1 MDDSRATSLQGWEH
15 RAARGLTG
23 VYAVGAFAAVAL
35 WLLGRG
41 RGHRSS
47 WVETGFGLLNVP
59 VGPSLV
65 SVVVMVLVTRAL
77 LGRKRIGLV
86 ALAAFQVLG
95 MYLGVVALG
104 RWAGAPVWASW
115 SSRGTLS
122 AALDV
127 VSLAVAVASLVL
139 AYRVRGAF
147 AGKLQSGSWP
157 AAGAALGVGAA
168 LSVGATW
175 LLLTVTD
182 NAAAGEGWA
191 RLSAAVAGSLGDSDL
206 ESRRELLGVP
216 GWIPQVTS
224 VLVSATI
231 VTAVV
236 LFLRAARPVNSW
248 SGERELAIRQL
259 LAEQAVGDSLGY
271 FATRRDKMS
280 VFSPDGRA
288 AVTYQVR
295 AGVSLASGDPV
306 GAQASWSAAIAAWRV
321 EARNFGW
328 VPAVLAASEDGGR
341 AYAAAGLRVL
351 LIGDE
356 AVLEPERFTLGSTS
370 MGPVRHAVRRAARAG
385 IVVQARRQGQIAAG
399 ELEEIISS
407 ARRWRGSE
415 TDRGF
420 SMALNREADPA
431 DARALVVTARDG
443 NGILVGLLSLVPWGR
458 GGLSLDV
465 MRRDPAAPNG
475 VTEAMVTHLM
485 EQAAG
490 LGVRRV
496 SLNFC
501 LFRGVYADSARLG
514 ASTLTRVN
522 YSVLGVLD
530 RFWQL
535 ERLYRSS
542 EKYQPRWIPR
552 FACYDDRLGL
562 PQVALA
568 AALAEGFLPSP
579 SWGRSPGPQM
589 LNSDQTARVRH
600 LEGAT
605 TTADS
610 ARLEPRRS
618 GQTRDRL
625 TAMEALRAAGRDPY
639 PVGGRAVSTPQD
651 LAAGSA
657 TTHGAVRVAGRVRAI
672 RDHGGVL
679 FATLTEAGHGVQVL
693 LERTRVGGD
702 ELRDFA
708 TLVDIGD
715 LVAVDG
721 TTGQSRTGSPVVVV
735 ETWTMLAK
743 ALHPVPFDGLD
754 DPQTRLRH
762 RSTHLLVHPQEGHR
776 LRQRAAVVDALRQTL
791 QSQGFLEVETPI
803 LHTVHGGATARPFRT
818 FINAYGTDLSL
829 RIAPELYL
837 KRLVVGGLG
846 PIFEIGRNFRN
857 EGADATHNP
866 EFTALEAYQPHAD
879 YTTMLRLTEELVRA
893 AAVAVHGS
901 AGLPLRPEG
910 DQGGRAKLVDISEP
924 WPVIPVL
931 QAVSAA
937 VGADLTLDTDFDVLL
952 AIARAHAV
960 AVHDDMGPG
969 AVVEAL
975 YGELVEPVTTV
986 PTFYIDFPVE
996 TSPLARPHRT
1006 ANGLAERWDLV
1017 VNGVELGTAY
1027 SELTDPLE
1035 QRARLTAQSLRAAAG
1050 DPEAME
1056 LDEDFLYALETG
1068 MPPTGGLGIGVDR
1081 LVMLLTGTNIRSVL
1095 TFPFV
1100 RPQIKR

>member
-1 MDDSRATSLQGWEH
+1 MKDTGATNLQGWQH
-15 RAARGLTG
+15 RVARGLTG
-23 VYAVGAFAAVAL
+23 VYAAGAFTAVAL
-35 WLLGRG
+35 WLLVRG
-41 RGHRSS
+41 RGHGSS
-47 WVETGFGLLNVP
+47 WAETGFGILNVP
-59 VGPSLV
+59 VGRSLV
-65 SVVVMVLVTRAL
+65 SVVVMVLITRAL

-95 MYLGVVALG
+95 MYLGAVALG
-104 RWAGAPVWASW
+104 RWVGAPVWASW

-127 VSLAVAVASLVL
+127 VSLLVALAVLVL

-147 AGKLQSGSWP
+147 AGRLQSGSWT
-157 AAGAALGVGAA
+157 AAGAALVVGAVV
-168 LSVGATW
+168 SVGATW
-175 LLLTVTD
+175 LLLTATH
-182 NAAAGEGWA
+182 NAAAGEGWS
-191 RLSAAVAGSLGDSDL
+191 RLSAALAGSLGDTDL

-236 LFLRAARPVNSW
+236 LFLRGARPVNSW
-248 SGERELAIRQL
+248 TGERELAIRQL
-259 LAEQAVGDSLGY
+259 LAEEAVGDSLGY

-280 VFSPDGRA
+280 VFSADGRA

-306 GAQASWSAAIAAWRV
+306 GAQASWPAAIATWLV

-328 VPAVLAASEDGGR
+328 VPAVLAASEEGGR
-341 AYAAAGLRVL
+341 AYSAAGLRVL
-351 LIGDE
+351 VIGDE
-356 AVLEPERFTLGSTS
+356 AVLEPERFTLGSTT
-370 MGPVRHAVRRAARAG
+370 MGPVRHAVRRATKAG
-385 IVVQARRQGQIAAG
+385 IVVQSRRQGQIGAG
-399 ELEEIISS
+399 ELEEIVSC

-415 TDRGF
+415 PDRGF

-431 DARALVVTARDG
+431 DARVLVVTARDG
-443 NGILVGLLSLVPWGR
+443 NGLLVGLLSLVPWGR
-458 GGLSLDV
+458 GGVSLDV

-475 VTEAMVTHLM
+475 VTELMVAHLM
-485 EQAAG
+485 EQARG

-552 FACYDDRLGL
+552 FACYDDRVGL

-568 AALAEGFLPSP
+568 AALAEGFLPGP
-579 SWGRSPGPQM
+579 RWGRSTGPQQ
-589 LNSDQTARVRH
+589 LNPDQTARLRQ
-600 LEGAT
+600 LEGAAI
-605 TTADS
+605 ADS

-618 GQTRDRL
+618 AQTRDRL
-625 TAMEALRAAGRDPY
+625 TAMEALRATGREPY
-639 PVGGRAVSTPQD
+639 PVGGRAASTPQE
-651 LAAGSA
+651 LIELSA
-657 TTHGAVRVAGRVRAI
+657 TTRGAVRVAGRVRGI
-672 RDHGGVL
+672 RDHGGVV
-679 FATLTEAGHGVQVL
+679 FATLTEAGHDVQVL
-693 LERTRVGGD
+693 LERIKVGGGP
-702 ELRDFA
+702 LRDFA
-708 TLVDIGD
+708 ALVDIGD

-721 TTGQSRTGSPVVVV
+721 ATGRSRTGSPVVLV

-743 ALHPVPFDGLD
+743 ALHPVPFNGLED
-754 DPQTRLRH
+754 ARTQLRQ
-762 RSTHLLVHPQEGHR
+762 RPTHLLVHPQEGHR
-776 LRQRAAVVDALRQTL
+776 LRQRAAVVDALRRIL

-879 YTTMLRLTEELVRA
+879 YMTMLRLTEVLVRA

-901 AGLPLRPEG
+901 ALVPLRPDS
-910 DQGGRAKLVDISEP
+910 DQGGQPELVDISEP
-924 WPVIPVL
+924 WPVVPVL

-952 AIARAHAV
+952 GAARAHGV
-960 AVHDDMGPG
+960 PVHDGMGPG
-969 AVVEAL
+969 AVLEAL
-975 YGELVEPVTTV
+975 YGELVEPATTS

-1006 ANGLAERWDLV
+1006 ASGLAERWDLV
-1017 VNGVELGTAY
+1017 INGVELGTAY

-1056 LDEDFLYALETG
+1056 VDEDFLYALETG

-1095 TFPFV
+1095 SFPFV
-1100 RPQIKR
+1100 RPQVRR